1 MLLGWGRLETHGQG
15 GAESAPLDIGLGLE
29 TQPEPGRLPVFVA
42 HSIPLSFDRPDAVDP
57 AVQQLTHEKSG
68 AGNDEQTPSSAAF
81 RPVLDLAQPIGRGTR
96 LLLPRHLRVAPD
108 LAALPRDVDDFEVR

>member
-29 TQPEPGRLPVFVA
+29 TQPDPGRLSVFVA

-57 AVQQLTHEKSG
+57 AVQQLTHEESG

-81 RPVLDLAQPIGRGTR
+81 RLVLDLA
-96 LLLPRHLRVAPD
+96 
-108 LAALPRDVDDFEVR
+108 